1 MYSFIEMGIQK
12 MNFTFWTAKFYQV
25 IWLIA
30 IVLQGVNK
38 NDNCAI
44 KNSHSKI
51 SNSYTFKIVNKLPL
65 TMKGRKPSIVFGH
78 EYVCCLFTACRSIIE
93 NTLTGCGFEHSDLV
107 KGVPDY
113 NRSLEMLIFKGP
125 FQPKPRYNSVIY
137 LHEREYFPRTWKV
150 TALLKTFE
158 TVTIDMTILLW
169 EINRN

>member
-1 MYSFIEMGIQK
+1 MTTVLLRI
-12 MNFTFWTAKFYQV
+12 
-25 IWLIA
+25 LIA
-30 IVLQGVNK
+30 KEAFLTHLKLLINFHLQWKAGN
-38 NDNCAI
+38 
-44 KNSHSKI
+44 
-51 SNSYTFKIVNKLPL
+51 P
-65 TMKGRKPSIVFGH
+65 PIVFGH
-78 EYVCCLFTACRSIIE
+78 EYVCCLFTACHSIIE

-125 FQPKPRYNSVIY
+125 FQPKPRYYSVIY